1 MERSI
6 YQRQSP
12 LTQRSLGHSISESKS
27 VDIRKPSLSLRD
39 SLPSSAGTPT
49 TSPGASGRLKIR
61 SGDEKATISRI
72 WEALYLSEGERRYAW
87 NVLKGDTAAQK
98 IYGCRL
104 RVILGLKKE
113 YVDLTHQRQAAIRSF
128 LMMLNE
134 NHTKASTS
142 SRKRIAELVLS
153 IRSLTS
159 RVTFALERTR
169 AQCKLPLN
177 LPLFSAEAISQNC
190 TESWYARLLTEN
202 IFTEEVVIKLMLLI
216 GFFDDPDK
224 GEFVGIDTVSDAVAA
239 FYKRSVEYG
248 VWITSN
254 VDDSTPKE
262 QRSDQTG
269 IFTSAD
275 VSLFLLLGLPIPTL
289 KPMDFS
295 SLPEML
301 SQFLE
306 TAFGAPDMPVS
317 SDEIRQL
324 LIKEGQRITE
334 FRKVADE
341 YLHQGKEI
349 VVVPVQHREETDQ
362 YEVYSTRSAPSQR
375 SGSGSLFTKYHA
387 PTDGSSMPKN
397 AKPPAPGAL
406 PRKSKASTD
415 GGIHAILKKIQ
426 GELCSLP
433 RPLSNID
440 RVSMPELYDDAPS
453 EVVHTYRQCV
463 HSSGLCDTPDAPS
476 LDEDMPTCT
485 DVLHKIPP
493 TSTEDECQ
501 HPPNDDDDDL
511 FLMPAI
517 TSFRETEHETGEAF
531 ASEVPTGKASPD
543 DVRPEAPVTVTSE
556 EPSNVRGLIIYRTT
570 FLSPTTISG
579 SSYDLTVALP

>member
-1 MERSI
+1 M
-6 YQRQSP
+6 
-12 LTQRSLGHSISESKS
+12 QRSLAHSISESKS
-27 VDIRKPSLSLRD
+27 VDIRKPSLKLRD

-61 SGDEKATISRI
+61 NGDEKATIFRI
-72 WEALYLSEGERRYAW
+72 WEALCLPEGERRYAW
-87 NVLKGDTAAQK
+87 NILKGDTAAQR

-113 YVDLTHQRQAAIRSF
+113 YIDLAHQRQTAIRSF
-128 LMMLNE
+128 LMLLNE

-159 RVTFALERTR
+159 RVTFALEKTR

-177 LPLFSAEAISQNC
+177 LPLFSTEAIDQHY

-202 IFTEEVVIKLMLLI
+202 IFTEKVVIRLMLLI

-224 GEFVGIDTVSDAVAA
+224 GEFVEIDTIHNAVTA
-239 FYKRSVEYG
+239 FYRKSVEYG
-248 VWITSN
+248 VWITSDI
-254 VDDSTPKE
+254 DDSTLKE
-262 QRSDQTG
+262 RKADQTG
-269 IFTSAD
+269 IFTPAD
-275 VSLFLLLGLPIPTL
+275 VSLFLLLGLPILTL

-306 TAFGAPDMPVS
+306 TASGTPDMPVS
-317 SDEIRQL
+317 SEEIRQL

-341 YLHQGKEI
+341 YLHQGKKI
-349 VVVPVQHREETDQ
+349 VIVPVQHREEIDQ
-362 YEVYSTRSAPSQR
+362 YEVYSTRSVPSQR
-375 SGSGSLFTKYHA
+375 SGSGSLFTKYHT
-387 PTDGSSMPKN
+387 PTDGSFMPKN
-397 AKPPAPGAL
+397 AKSPVSGAL
-406 PRKSKASTD
+406 SKKRKAVTD
-415 GGIHAILKKIQ
+415 GGIHAILKRIQ

-440 RVSMPELYDDAPS
+440 RVSIIDSREDPS
-453 EVVHTYRQCV
+453 PAATHNHQQCV

-476 LDEDMPTCT
+476 LDEDIPTCAAI
-485 DVLHKIPP
+485 LYSAPP
-493 TSTEDECQ
+493 ASTEDEYQ
-501 HPPNDDDDDL
+501 HSPNDDDDDL
-511 FLMPAI
+511 FLMPTT
-517 TSFRETEHETGEAF
+517 TSFEEAEHEN
-531 ASEVPTGKASPD
+531 SEVLTSKVSNEVIDPD
-543 DVRPEAPVTVTSE
+543 NAHPKTPINLISE
-556 EPSNVRGLIIYRTT
+556 ESNNVDGLIIYKAK
-570 FLSPTTISG
+570 FLSPTIVNG
-579 SSYDLTVALP
+579 SAYDLTIALP